1 MLVKDPQKRVD
12 QWVRQY
18 EKKTKGRRKRK
29 ASPETVQKL
38 KNEFTIGAHIEN
50 GIKKILGET
59 APPTIMNV
67 SYHNYAREISA
78 LIRRYRG
85 EELQNRMGQVTQK
98 WLART
103 LDKTILDKIRQYVL
117 TQFHI
122 VI

>member
-1 MLVKDPQKRVD
+1 MLVKDPQERVD
-12 QWVRQY
+12 RWVRKY
-18 EKKTKGRRKRK
+18 ERKTKGRRKRK

-38 KNEFTIGAHIEN
+38 KNEFTISAHIED
-50 GIKKILGET
+50 GIKKILGQT
-59 APPTIMNV
+59 APPTILNV

-85 EELQNRMGQVTQK
+85 DELQNRVGQVTQK

-103 LDKTILDKIRQYVL
+103 LEKTILDKIRQYVL
-117 TQFHI
+117 TQSHI